1 MIGARTDRLLM
12 LGGIMVSVA
21 ILAASWFFLVSPR
34 LADGSQLDDQT
45 SAAQDQATVL
55 QTRLGQLRRESL
67 QLPALKQR
75 FEAAQ
80 AALPSDNGMTDF
92 LRQVGRQA
100 GAAGLSIGSVLA
112 GAPAPA
118 GHAPGT
124 APPPAGAGAPAAAGT
139 SGAVA
144 GSVFAIPVTITAT
157 GPADRQQ
164 QFLKALQH
172 DGPRTAL
179 VSSVQ
184 LAPAGTAAAGS
195 IDAGSTL
202 TVQLQIFVAP
212 AAPTR

>member
-12 LGGIMVSVA
+12 VGGILLSVV

-55 QTRLGQLRRESL
+55 QTRLVQLRRESL
-67 QLPALKQR
+67 QLPQLQQR
-75 FEAAQ
+75 LGAAQ
-80 AALPSDNGMTDF
+80 AALPSDNAMPDF
-92 LRQVGRQA
+92 LRQVGHQA
-100 GAAGLSIGSVLA
+100 AAAGLSIGSVLA
-112 GAPAPA
+112 GAPAPI
-118 GHAPGT
+118 GRGPG
-124 APPPAGAGAPAAAGT
+124 APPQP
-139 SGAVA
+139 SGANAPVATGGAATA
-144 GSVFAIPVTITAT
+144 GSVYSIPVTITAT
-157 GPADRQQ
+157 GPAERQQ

-202 TVQLQIFVAP
+202 TVQLQVFVAP
-212 AAPTR
+212 AHVAH